1 MCYLMSKYLQSNFLT
16 EAPVS
21 KFILLDSRFIVT
33 YLPYIIMVAS
43 YTFFFFNTLELISS
57 LLADSVCI
65 ARNTLFQKYFVL
77 VNQVDINLAT
87 YSLTFHESEP

>member
-43 YTFFFFNTLELISS
+43 YTFFLNTLELISS

-65 ARNTLFQKYFVL
+65 ARNTLFQKDFVL